1 MKSRLLFRL
10 SFLTLLLSLGQLTFA
25 QQRSIKGTVMNGGS
39 KEPIPGASV
48 SIKGTTT
55 GTTTNADGAF
65 TLSVPNDAASLL
77 VSFVGFDSQTVSI
90 RGGISTINISMSEGT
105 TLNEVVVTALGIEGR
120 KSQLSYATQRLDNKE
135 LNQSRNGDLAQQLA
149 GRVPG
154 LNIGTNS
161 SSGVSSSRIVLR
173 GETSLNINRNQP
185 LIIVDGVVVSNNL
198 DGVGGSAIDGLDLP
212 TDYGNGLTD
221 INPDDILD
229 VSVLKGPKAAALY
242 GTRAANGAL
251 VIRTKTGRNKE
262 GIGVTFTT
270 GASQEKVSNFWQE
283 QTKYGGGF
291 DNAFRSDWGGNFGAP
306 YSGQLVAQNTVSVP
320 NAAPALY
327 EFRADRLGFFGTGT
341 SFNNN
346 LAVSMNSDKVAARIS
361 FGTLDKKGVVP
372 NTNYNKYNVGLNLNA
387 QVTDRLSLDLSANYI
402 KSGSSNIPVL
412 GFGVQSVMYNLT
424 WSMSNYGYDDYS
436 NYWLEGREGVAQ
448 NYYLSWATNPY
459 LIVNE
464 NLNGFNR
471 NRLFGNVKGTY
482 KINDNLS
489 FQVRTGTDNY
499 NDKRKSRRVSG
510 QNGFALG
517 MYREQEILFQER
529 NTDALLTYNT
539 RFGPKVGF
547 KIDAGANR
555 MDQKFSNGIQQTN
568 NLGIRGVYNLGNAAD
583 RPVLRQTEAAKRIN
597 SVYGSA
603 RFDYDN
609 KVYLDVTGRN
619 DWSST
624 LPLNNNSF
632 FYPSVGLSAIVSD
645 MVKLPK
651 FVSFAQIRS
660 SLAATGNDTDPL
672 LTERVF
678 NFGTLP
684 SSVTNQAL
692 LPNTNLRPERTS
704 AFEIG
709 TEIKVLK
716 NRMGVEFN
724 YYNNLTTDQILQAPI
739 SQSSGASSTLINA
752 GKVRNKGVELLLKG
766 QPIVKGD
773 FGWDVMVNYARNRGT
788 IEELAP
794 GVNTFV
800 IGQGPSGG
808 TVEARVG
815 GRMGDIYGQ
824 DFARSPEGQIIYDK
838 SGTTV
843 IPRVNSGI
851 SRIGNYNPD
860 WTMGVVNGFTYKN
873 FNLRAF
879 VDYRSGGSVY
889 SYTSAIMYRAG
900 VIEASVPNREQ
911 TFVPVGVIQNAD
923 KTFSPNTIASTG
935 QNYYRNYFLANNIGA
950 NTYDATFMKLREVS
964 LGIDLK
970 KYFPSAKVA
979 SANLSIFGRNLYTWT
994 KDKFINQINPEAFAF
1009 NGGTMVPG
1017 FEVGQLPNTR
1027 TYGFNLTVG
1036 F

>member
-1 MKSRLLFRL
+1 MKLKLRMKLKLLT
-10 SFLTLLLSLGQLTFA
+10 FLLMLGQFA
-25 QQRSIKGTVMNGGS
+25 IAQRTVKGLISEAGS
-39 KEPIPGASV
+39 KEPIIGAAIAV
-48 SIKGTTT
+48 KGTTVGTIT
-55 GTTTNADGAF
+55 GTDGTF
-65 TLSVPNDAASLL
+65 SLDVPKGATAVV
-77 VSFVGFDSQTVSI
+77 VSFVGFAEQE
-90 RGGISTINISMSEGT
+90 ISLADGATTINVSMVEGAA
-105 TLNEVVVTALGIEGR
+105 LGEVVVTALGIEGK

-135 LNQSRNGDLAQQLA
+135 LNQSRNGDVAQQLA

-161 SSGVSSSRIVLR
+161 SSGVASSRIVLR

-185 LIIVDGVVVSNNL
+185 LIVVDGVVVSNNL
-198 DGVGGSAIDGLDLP
+198 DGVGGGALDGLDLP

-251 VIRTKTGRNKE
+251 VIRTKTGHDKE
-262 GIGVTFTT
+262 GIGISFTT
-270 GASQEKVSNFWQE
+270 GASQESVSDFWKE
-283 QTKYGGGF
+283 QTRYGGGF
-291 DNAFRSDWGGNFGAP
+291 DNAFRSDWGGNFGAVNE
-306 YSGQLVAQNTVSVP
+306 GQLVAQSTVAIP
-320 NAAPALY
+320 NAPATPY
-327 EFRADRLGFFGTGT
+327 TFRANRKEFFSTGT

-346 LAVSMNSDKVAARIS
+346 LALSMASDKVSARLS
-361 FGTLDKKGVVP
+361 FGSLDRKGIVP
-372 NTNYNKYNVGLNLNA
+372 NTDYQKYNVGLKLDA
-387 QVTDRLSLDLSANYI
+387 QITDRLTLDVSANYVR
-402 KSGSSNIPVL
+402 SGASNLPVL

-424 WSMSNYGYDDYS
+424 WSMSNYDYNDYS

-464 NLNGFNR
+464 NLNAFGR
-471 NRLFGNVKGTY
+471 NRIFGNVRATY
-482 KINDNLS
+482 QFSDNLS
-489 FQVRTGTDNY
+489 LMVRTGTDSY
-499 NDKRKSRRVSG
+499 NDKRNSRRATG
-510 QNGFALG
+510 QNGFANG
-517 MYREQEILFQER
+517 MYREQNILFQEQ
-529 NTDALLTYNT
+529 NTDVLLSYNNQLSS
-539 RFGPKVGF
+539 KIGF

-555 MDQKFSNGIQQTN
+555 MDQTFSNGTQQTN
-568 NLGIRGVYNLGNAAD
+568 SLGIRGVYNLGNAAD
-583 RPVLRQTEAAKRIN
+583 RPVLRQTQAGKRIN
-597 SVYGSA
+597 SVYASA
-603 RFDYDN
+603 RFDYD
-609 KVYLDVTGRN
+609 KKIYLDVTGRN

-645 MVKLPK
+645 MLRLPS
-651 FVSFAQIRS
+651 FISFAQIRG

-672 LTERVF
+672 LTQRVF

-692 LPNTNLRPERTS
+692 LSNTNLRPERTS
-704 AFEIG
+704 AIELG
-709 TEIKVLK
+709 TEIKFFK
-716 NRMGVEFN
+716 NRLGFEFN

-739 SQSSGASSTLINA
+739 SQSSGATSTLINA
-752 GKVRNKGVELLLKG
+752 GKVRNTGLELLLKG
-766 QPIVKGD
+766 QPVKAGD
-773 FGWDVMVNYARNRGT
+773 FTWDVMLNWATNQGT
-788 IEELAP
+788 VEELAP

-824 DFARSPEGQIIYDK
+824 DFARSPDGQIIYDK

-843 IPRVNSGI
+843 VPRVNTNI

-860 WTMGVVNGFTYKN
+860 WTMGLVNGFTYKN
-873 FNLRAF
+873 INVRAF
-879 VDYRSGGSVY
+879 IDYRSGGSIY

-900 VIEASVPNREQ
+900 VIEASVPNRE
-911 TFVPVGVIQNAD
+911 TPFVPAGVIQNAD
-923 KTFSPNTIASTG
+923 KSFSPNTITSTG

-964 LGIDLK
+964 VGVNLK
-970 KYFPSAKVA
+970 NYFPKLPIARA
-979 SANLSIFGRNLYTWT
+979 DFAIFGRNLYTWT
-994 KDKFINQINPEAFAF
+994 KDAFVNQINPEAFAF
-1009 NGGTMVPG
+1009 NGGTLVPG
-1017 FEVGQLPNTR
+1017 FEAGQLPNTR
-1027 TYGFNLTVG
+1027 TFGFNLTIG

>member
-1 MKSRLLFRL
+1 MKSKLLTRLKLI
-10 SFLTLLLSLGQLTFA
+10 TLLLAFGQFAMA
-25 QQRSIKGTVMNGGS
+25 QQRTIKGVVTNGVS
-39 KEPIPGASV
+39 KELIPGASV
-48 SIKGTTT
+48 VVKGTTI
-55 GTTTNADGAF
+55 GTTTDAYGAF
-65 TLSVPNDAASLL
+65 LLDVPKDAAALT
-77 VSFVGFDSQTVSI
+77 VSFVGFTKQTVSI
-90 RGGISTINISMSEGT
+90 ANGATLISVALLEGT
-105 TLNEVVVTALGIEGR
+105 TLNEVVVTALGIEGK
-120 KSQLSYATQRLDNKE
+120 KSQLSYATQRLESKE

-161 SSGVSSSRIVLR
+161 SSGVASSRIVLR

-185 LIIVDGVVVSNNL
+185 LIVVDGVVVSNNL
-198 DGVGGSAIDGLDLP
+198 DGVGGASLDGLDLP

-270 GASQEKVSNFWQE
+270 GASQEKVSDFWRE
-283 QTKYGGGF
+283 QTQYGGGF
-291 DNAFRSDWGGNFGAP
+291 DNAFRSDWGGNFGALNQ
-306 YSGQLVAQNTVSVP
+306 GQLIAQNTTTVP
-320 NAAPALY
+320 NAAPAPY
-327 EFRADRLGFFGTGT
+327 TFRANRREFFNTGT

-346 LAVSMNSDKVAARIS
+346 LAVSMSSDKISARIS
-361 FGTLDKKGVVP
+361 FGSLDKKGIVP
-372 NTNYNKYNVGLNLNA
+372 NTNYQKYNVGLNLNA
-387 QVTDRLSLDLSANYI
+387 QVTDRLSLDISANYVQ
-402 KSGSSNIPVL
+402 SGSSNLPVL

-424 WSMSNYGYDDYS
+424 WSMSNYDYNDYS

-464 NLNGFNR
+464 NLNAFNR
-471 NRLFGNVKGTY
+471 NRLFGNVKATY
-482 KINDNLS
+482 KFSDNLS
-489 FQVRTGTDNY
+489 LQVRTGTDSY
-499 NDKRKSRRVSG
+499 NDRRNSRRTTG
-510 QNGFALG
+510 QNGFANG
-517 MYREQEILFQER
+517 MYREQNILFQEQ
-529 NTDALLTYNT
+529 NTDVLLTYNN
-539 RFGPKVGF
+539 RIGSKIGF
-547 KIDAGANR
+547 KVDAGANR

-568 NLGIRGVYNLGNAAD
+568 SLGIRGVYNLGNAAD

-597 SVYGSA
+597 SIYGSA

-609 KVYLDVTGRN
+609 KIYLDITGRN

-624 LPLNNNSF
+624 LPLDNNSF
-632 FYPSVGLSAIVSD
+632 FYPSVGLSAIVSE
-645 MVKLPK
+645 MVTLPK
-651 FVSFAQIRS
+651 FISFAQLRG

-672 LTERVF
+672 LTQRVF

-684 SSVTNQAL
+684 SSVANQAL

-709 TEIKVLK
+709 TEIKMFDNKL
-716 NRMGVEFN
+716 GLEFN

-739 SQSSGASSTLINA
+739 SQSSGATSSLINA
-752 GKVRNKGVELLLKG
+752 GKVRNAGVEILLKA
-766 QPIVKGD
+766 QPIKSGD
-773 FGWDVMVNYARNRGT
+773 FAWDVMLNWATNRGT

-794 GVNTFV
+794 GVSTFV
-800 IGQGPSGG
+800 IGQGPAGG

-824 DFARSPEGQIIYDK
+824 DFARSPDGQIIYNK

-843 IPRVNSGI
+843 VPRVNTGI

-860 WTMGVVNGFTYKN
+860 WTMGIVNGFTYKN
-873 FNLRAF
+873 FNVRAF
-879 VDYRSGGSVY
+879 LDYRSGGSVY

-900 VIEASVPNREQ
+900 VIEASLPYRES
-911 TFVPVGVIQNAD
+911 TFVPSGVLENLD
-923 KTFSPNTIASTG
+923 GTFTQNTIASTG
-935 QNYYRNYFLANNIGA
+935 QNFYRNYFLANNIGA
-950 NTYDATFMKLREVS
+950 NTYDATFLKVREVS
-964 LGIDLK
+964 VGVNLK
-970 KYFPSAKVA
+970 NYFPKLPIARA
-979 SANLSIFGRNLYTWT
+979 DISIFGRNLYTWT
-994 KDKFINQINPEAFAF
+994 KDSFINQINPEAFAF
-1009 NGGTMVPG
+1009 NGGTLVPG
-1017 FEVGQLPNTR
+1017 FEAGQLPNTR
-1027 TYGFNLTVG
+1027 TYGFNLTLG